1 MGFEPMGLHRIFSSI
16 GYEINFDGFKKDID
30 NVSLNTGLYYDEVD
44 KLLFRTSIT
53 DYKSGDSVMQLY
65 KDKIMCYVCDT
76 TASAVVQ
83 SKVMMSSD
91 SS

>member
-1 MGFEPMGLHRIFSSI
+1 MGLHRIFSSI

-53 DYKSGDSVMQLY
+53 DYKSGNSVMQVD

-76 TASAVVQ
+76 TADAVVQ